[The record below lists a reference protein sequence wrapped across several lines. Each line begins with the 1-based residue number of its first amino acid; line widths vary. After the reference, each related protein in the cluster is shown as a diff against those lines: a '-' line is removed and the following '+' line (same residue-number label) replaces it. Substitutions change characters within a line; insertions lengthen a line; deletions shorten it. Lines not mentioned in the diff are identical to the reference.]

1 MNGGERSHNF
11 SPHSTPAATFARGLL
26 INLSFANLRS
36 ADLSD
41 ATLSDAVVENA
52 QFGGYLGLTEEM
64 KLDLK
69 RRGAIFEDSP
79 GDRSWVFIPR

>member
-1 MNGGERSHNF
+1 MIPPYLPPIVAHGSTSWEWHRPSHR
-11 SPHSTPAATFARGLL
+11 PTKRPDPTFA
-26 INLSFANLRS
+26 N
-36 ADLSD
+36 LSD
-41 ATLSDAVVENA
+41 ATLSDAVVENV

-69 RRGAIFEDSP
+69 RHGAIFEDSP